1 MPIKIYSLD
10 KPWKLEDGT
19 VITYLTAEQLSA
31 WSGNTIS
38 TSRCRLCRTTDPK
51 VLFKPARFHPK
62 SRARKMQTSLEKK
75 LMERNAYDPMWKL
88 IMQNI

>member
-51 VLFKPARFHPK
+51 VLFKPARFNSK
-62 SRARKMQTSLEKK
+62 SHAIKTQTSLEKK
-75 LMERNAYDPMWKL
+75 LMGRSAYDPMWKL
-88 IMQNI
+88 LMQNI